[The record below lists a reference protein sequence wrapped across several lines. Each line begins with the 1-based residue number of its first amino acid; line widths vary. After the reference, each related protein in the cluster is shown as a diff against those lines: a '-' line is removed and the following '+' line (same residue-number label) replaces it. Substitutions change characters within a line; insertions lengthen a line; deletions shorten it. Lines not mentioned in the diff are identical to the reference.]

1 MNTEPL
7 HVAGVAG
14 PIVIAT
20 KAFFGHPAVTVGGVP
35 APRTGRHF
43 ALPTVD
49 GGVVQ
54 ATVRNVL
61 ADPYPTVEVNGVKH
75 RTGPSMPIFLRILVM
90 LPILLFTVGGILG
103 ALVGALGV
111 WANLTVAHT
120 RMTTAVKALA
130 MVGIGVG
137 TVIVWLAVAVALN
150 AALS

>member
-20 KAFFGHPAVTVGGVP
+20 KALFGHPAVTVGGVP
-35 APRTGRHF
+35 APRTGKRY
-43 ALPTVD
+43 ALPAVD

-75 RTGPSMPIFLRILVM
+75 RTGPSTPIFLRILAM
-90 LPILLFTVGGILG
+90 LPILLLTVGGLLG
-103 ALVGALGV
+103 ALIGALGV
-111 WANLTVAHT
+111 WANLTVART

-130 MVGIGVG
+130 MVGIGLG

-150 AALS
+150 VALS

>member
-7 HVAGVAG
+7 QVAGVAG

-20 KAFFGHPAVTVGGVP
+20 KALFGHPAVTVGGVP
-35 APRTGRHF
+35 APRTGKRY
-43 ALPTVD
+43 ALPAVD

-75 RTGPSMPIFLRILVM
+75 RTGPSTPIFLRILAM
-90 LPILLFTVGGILG
+90 LPILLLTVGGLLG

-111 WANLTVAHT
+111 WANLTVART

-130 MVGIGVG
+130 MVGIGLG

-150 AALS
+150 VALS